1 MIRFVR
7 VASIA
12 PGKMTEALAFAR
24 QIAELFEKTTGMKL
38 QIMVPVGGNP
48 QRVAWRAEYESLGVL
63 ESVQGKL
70 LMDAKY
76 QDLIA
81 KGAGNFIAGSVFDS
95 IWRTI

>member
-12 PGKMTEALAFAR
+12 PGKTTDALAFAR

-38 QIMVPVGGNP
+38 QIMVPIGGNP
-48 QRVAWRAEYESLGVL
+48 QRIAWRTEYESLGVL
-63 ESVQGKL
+63 ESVQAKL